1 MTYGIGIGFPLEL
14 TEKDMKK
21 LKRDLAYDKFGVVDG
36 GNQGQNQ
43 KIQIKIKQ
51 NPPAKRIE
59 VHSGHRKL
67 VVRDLKTGQYAKK
80 R

>member
-1 MTYGIGIGFPLEL
+1 MAYGIGISFPVEL
-14 TEKDMKK
+14 TEKDIKK
-21 LKRDLAYDKFGVVDG
+21 IRRDLAYDKFGVVDG
-36 GNQGQNQ
+36 GNQSQNQ

-59 VHSGHRKL
+59 VHGGHQKL
-67 VVRDLKTGQYAKK
+67 VVRDLKTGQYVNK

>member
-1 MTYGIGIGFPLEL
+1 MTYGIGIGFPVEPSKEDL
-14 TEKDMKK
+14 KK
-21 LKRDLAYDKFGVVDG
+21 IKRDLAYDKFGVVDG

-59 VHSGHRKL
+59 VHGGHQKL
-67 VVRDLKTGQYAKK
+67 VVRDLKTGQYVNK